1 MLDKKWTL
9 SLAIAL
15 VALSTAL
22 YILHFA
28 LFQDAHHI
36 WIYLVGDLAFL
47 PIEVLLVTLIL
58 HRLLEVRDRKM
69 KMEKM
74 NMVIGTFFSTVGT
87 HLLTY
92 FSDHDPHM
100 PGLKKK
106 LLISDSWSEQD
117 FTRMG
122 ALLSRY
128 SCEVTPG
135 EIDLP
140 ALKAFLSQKEDF
152 MVRLLENP
160 LLLEHESFTSL
171 LQAVFHLT
179 DELQHRKD
187 LTSLPENDR
196 QHLASDI
203 CRAYM
208 LLISQWVE
216 YMHYLKVNYP
226 YLFSL
231 AVRTNPFDEQ
241 ASAMVP

>member
-28 LFQDAHHI
+28 MFQDAHHI

-100 PGLKKK
+100 PELKKK

-117 FTRMG
+117 FARVG

-128 SCEVTPG
+128 SCEVTPA
-135 EIDLP
+135 EIDLEG
-140 ALKAFLSQKEDF
+140 LKAFLSQKEDF
-152 MVRLLENP
+152 LVRLLENP
-160 LLLEHESFTSL
+160 LLLEHESFTNL

-187 LTSLPENDR
+187 LTALPEHDR
-196 QHLASDI
+196 QHLAGDI
-203 CRAYM
+203 CRAYK

-216 YMHYLKVNYP
+216 YMHYLKANYP
-226 YLFSL
+226 YLYSL

-241 ASAMVP
+241 ASAMIP

>member
-1 MLDKKWTL
+1 MLDKKWTV

-28 LFQDAHHI
+28 VFQDAHHI

-87 HLLTY
+87 PLLTY
-92 FSDHDPHM
+92 FSDHDPQM
-100 PGLKKK
+100 PELKKK

-117 FTRMG
+117 FTRVG
-122 ALLSRY
+122 ALLSRH
-128 SCEVTPG
+128 SCEVTPR

-140 ALKAFLSQKEDF
+140 GLKAFLSQKEDF

-160 LLLEHESFTSL
+160 LLLEHESFTNL

-179 DELQHRKD
+179 DELRHRKD
-187 LTSLPENDR
+187 LTVLPENDR
-196 QHLASDI
+196 QHLAGDI
-203 CRAYM
+203 CRAYK

-216 YMHYLKVNYP
+216 YMHHLKVNYP
-226 YLFSL
+226 YLYSL

-241 ASAMVP
+241 ATAMIP

>member
-1 MLDKKWTL
+1 MLDKRWTL
-9 SLAIAL
+9 WLAVVL
-15 VALSTAL
+15 VALSAAL
-22 YILHFA
+22 YFLHFA
-28 LFQDAHHI
+28 IFQDAHHI

-47 PIEVLLVTLIL
+47 PVEVLLVTLIL
-58 HRLLEVRDRKM
+58 HRLLEARDRKM
-69 KMEKM
+69 KMEKL

-100 PGLKKK
+100 PELKRN
-106 LLISDSWSEQD
+106 LMISDSWSEQD
-117 FTRMG
+117 FSRVS
-122 ALLSRY
+122 ALLSGY

-140 ALKAFLSQKEDF
+140 GLKAFLTKNEEF
-152 MVRLLENP
+152 LVRMLENP
-160 LLLEHESFTSL
+160 ILLEHESFTNL

-187 LTSLPENDR
+187 LTALPENDR
-196 QHLASDI
+196 QHLAGDI
-203 CRAYM
+203 CRAYR
-208 LLISQWVE
+208 LLIMQWVE
-216 YMHYLKVNYP
+216 YMHHLKRSYP

-241 ASAMVP
+241 ASAVIP